1 MSLSTNTTYR
11 VFVEKLGGSDPATFI
26 GDAGEVFLD
35 PSVPTLKLSDGS
47 TSGGVTIGGG
57 GGESYWES
65 TGAGINT
72 SSNVGIGTTNPTV
85 KLQVGSV
92 YDPQV
97 IGFGTVQGSSYSS
110 TNVLIGDENTGP
122 NLTPKVG
129 GAWKGLNNNF
139 IGAGA
144 GKSTTTGTGN
154 NFFGLYAGENNTT
167 GNYNNFF
174 GLYVGRANTTGSGNV
189 FIGGYS
195 TAAAGNSNLGG
206 ADNIFMGYY
215 AGYYNTN
222 GNENVFLGFAAGK
235 YNTTGN
241 YNNFLGTYAG
251 SYNTTGRYNVF
262 LGYFAGH
269 NNTTGDDNIF
279 MGRYSGYNLNS
290 TTDADFNVCIGNNAG
305 SVNTSGSGNVYIGLS
320 AGSENNGGK
329 SNVFL
334 GDSAG
339 SQSEPT
345 DWSIFLGS
353 ETGGFGDYSTRVDH
367 KIIIGVGTA
376 SGLANFDAPNP
387 HKSHQLAIGIRT
399 STLPSNYWIV
409 GDENFNVGI
418 GTTNPTKKLHV
429 GGDVKVGVNTSQGVV
444 LTSPDGTEYRLVVAN
459 GGTLTTTPV

>member
-11 VFVEKLGGSDPATFI
+11 FLVEKLGATDPTAFV
-26 GDAGEVFLD
+26 GNEGEVFYD
-35 PSVPTLKLSDGS
+35 PSVAALKLSDGS
-47 TSGGVTIGGG
+47 TSGGVTIGGGGG

-72 SSNVGIGTTNPTV
+72 SSNVGVGTTNPTV
-85 KLQVGSV
+85 KLQVGSTF
-92 YDPQV
+92 DSQV
-97 IGFGTVQGSSYSS
+97 IGFGTVQGLNHPS

-144 GKSTTTGTGN
+144 GKSTTTGSNN
-154 NFFGLYAGENNTT
+154 NFFGLYAGENTTT
-167 GNYNNFF
+167 GVYNNFF
-174 GLYVGRANTTGSGNV
+174 GCYVGRANATGSSNI

-195 TAAAGNSNLGG
+195 TGNSNLGG
-206 ADNIFMGYY
+206 SENIFMGYY
-215 AGYYNTN
+215 SGYSNTG
-222 GNENVFLGFAAGK
+222 GNENSFLGYGAGK

-241 YNNFLGTYAG
+241 YNVFLGTYAG
-251 SYNTTGRYNVF
+251 AYNTTARRNVAI
-262 LGYFAGH
+262 GYFAGH
-269 NNTTGDDNIF
+269 YNAVGWDNIF
-279 MGRYSGYNLNS
+279 LGRYSGYNLNS
-290 TTDADFNVCIGNNAG
+290 TTDATSNVFIGNNAG
-305 SVNTSGSGNVYIGLS
+305 TVNTSGSRNVYIGNE
-320 AGSENNGGK
+320 AGADNNGGQ

-334 GDSAG
+334 GNSAG
-339 SQSEPT
+339 QGSDPT

-353 ETGGFGDYSTRVDH
+353 RTGGFGDYTTRVDH

-376 SGLANFDAPNP
+376 SHNSEFDAPNP

-399 STLPSNYWIV
+399 SSLPANYWIV
-409 GDENFNVGI
+409 GDENFNIGI

-459 GGTLTTTPV
+459 DGTLTTTLV